1 MEKQE
6 NRDSIVFNH
15 DVLEL
20 TTVAVKYCQFVEQA
34 NSGER
39 NVFVETL
46 LKLLPLLYLKGMLL
60 TDLDTDENVE
70 LVDTVTEENYDII
83 RGNVAY
89 VMGEKDD
96 YLDVFVEDMKYSD
109 TPVLMTISENVA
121 DIYQDLKN
129 FCMAMRDGT
138 DEVRI
143 EAVAECKLNFKHYWG
158 QKLVNVL
165 RALHDVEY
173 SSNNDEDE
181 IHEY

>member
-1 MEKQE
+1 MENQE
-6 NRDSIVFNH
+6 NRNSIVLNH

-20 TTVAVKYCQFVEQA
+20 TTVAVKYCQFVEQV
-34 NSGER
+34 NGKER
-39 NVFVETL
+39 DEFVETL
-46 LKLLPLLYLKGMLL
+46 LKLLPLLYLKGLL
-60 TDLDTDENVE
+60 LPNLDTDENVE
-70 LVDTVTEENYDII
+70 LIDNVTEENYDIV

-89 VMGEKDD
+89 IMGEKDD
-96 YLDVFVEDMKYSD
+96 YLDVFIEDMKYSD
-109 TPVLMTISENVA
+109 SPVLMTISENIA

-138 DEVRI
+138 EEVRT

-173 SSNNDEDE
+173 SSKNDEDDFQ
-181 IHEY
+181 EY